1 MKTSTYKY
9 FLIAATIT
17 VVVACSTKKDSF
29 VNRNFH
35 SVNTKYNVLY
45 NGNNALTTGVN
56 DLKTTYS
63 DNYWDVLTIE
73 RMQPPV
79 EEMEP
84 TDKRNAN
91 FERAE
96 TKATKAIQKHSMYI
110 GGSERNPQIDE
121 AHLLLGQ
128 SRYYDN
134 RFVPALEAFNYVL
147 YKYPGSSRIDEVR
160 VWREKT
166 NIRLENDGLAIKN
179 LNKLL
184 KEKEGR
190 MDSEVYSDANA
201 MLAEAYLKTNVPD
214 SAVAALKNA
223 VITTKNNEKEARYN
237 FILGQIYGKIKQPD
251 SAYAYYQKVIDMKRK
266 SPRVY
271 TIQAHAMQAGQFDF
285 KAGDTLAFME
295 KYRDLLED
303 RENRPFLDVL
313 NHQVGLFYDKQGIND
328 KAVEYYNYSLRRK
341 SADRYLTASNYR
353 NIAEIKFEEARYVN
367 AGKYYDSIMV
377 YMDFKTREFKNI
389 KKKRDNLDD
398 VIKYEAIAQNND
410 SILHVT
416 SLSKEAQVTYYNDYI
431 VKLKEQD
438 ELQRLRLEEEARRQ
452 ANIAAN
458 GNVTGGSALSGI
470 NGQPQTFNSLEGRSV
485 SGANL
490 ARRNNGNVAA
500 ESAISS
506 VGNSPQPGATGPFY
520 FYTPATVAFGKSEF
534 AKRWG
539 NRPLADDW
547 RVATEIR
554 GNRDA
559 DASGDDDALN
569 ADGTV
574 ANKKEAESVDPRY
587 TSDYYITKLPTEQ
600 KVLDSLAKERNFAY
614 YQLGSIY
621 KEKFKEYQR
630 AADKLEKLLQNNPE
644 ERLILPANY
653 NLYKIYEII
662 DPAKAAA
669 YKNRILTKYPE
680 TRYAEIIRNPTSD
693 AVAQGSP
700 EAIYGAL
707 FKKYGNGEV
716 REVAIQVEEYIDTYA
731 GEEILPKFELLK
743 AKINGRLQGVD
754 EYKKALSY
762 VALTYPNASEGKEAD
777 ATLKKDIP
785 ALEKLVLG
793 RTPSSYKIMFKFDA
807 NDAKIK
813 PLMDK
818 ITKFI
823 KDGGNNNIT
832 VSNDIYNA
840 TENIVVIHGLINK
853 LAAVDAVSILRDYKS
868 YKVAETPV
876 IISTEDYKIVQ
887 LKKNY
892 VAYLAIQ

>member
-9 FLIAATIT
+9 FIIAATIG

-45 NGNNALTTGVN
+45 NGNNALDKGVA
-56 DLKTTYS
+56 DLKTTYT
-63 DNYWDVLTIE
+63 DNYWDVLSIE
-73 RMQPPV
+73 RMQPAV

-110 GGSERNPQIDE
+110 GGSERNPQMDE

-134 RFVPALEAFNYVL
+134 RFIPALEAFNYVL
-147 YKYPGSSRIDEVR
+147 YKYPGSSRIDEVK

-166 NIRLENDGLAIKN
+166 NIRLDNDGIAIKN

-184 KEKEGR
+184 DEKQAT
-190 MDSEVYSDANA
+190 MDREIYSDANA
-201 MLAEAYLKTNVPD
+201 MLAQAYLKNNVPD
-214 SAVAALKNA
+214 SAVYVLKKA
-223 VITTKNNEKEARYN
+223 VTSTRINEKEARYN
-237 FILGQIYGKIKQPD
+237 FILGQIYAKTKQPD
-251 SAYAYYQKVIDMKRK
+251 SSYAYYQKVIDMHRK

-303 RENRPFLDVL
+303 RENRPFLDII
-313 NHQVGLFYDKQGIND
+313 NHQVGLFYDKQGINN
-328 KAVEYYNYSLRRK
+328 KAIEYYNKSLRRK
-341 SADRYLTASNYR
+341 STDKYLVASNYR
-353 NIAEIKFEEARYVN
+353 NIAEIKFEEAKYVN
-367 AGKYYDSIMV
+367 AGKYYDSTMV

-389 KKKRDNLDD
+389 KKKRDNLAD

-416 SLSKEAQVTYYNDYI
+416 SLSKEGQVTYYQDYI
-431 VKLKEQD
+431 VKLKEQE
-438 ELQRLRLEEEARRQ
+438 ELQRKKAEAEARRQ

-458 GNVTGGSALSGI
+458 ATGGASSLPQSKSFGAAGGGIANTGLTMAKRSGSMD
-470 NGQPQTFNSLEGRSV
+470 TAT
-485 SGANL
+485 AN
-490 ARRNNGNVAA
+490 AA
-500 ESAISS
+500 TTATT
-506 VGNSPQPGATGPFY
+506 PTGPFY
-520 FYTPATVAFGKSEF
+520 FYTPSTVAYGKNEF
-534 AKRWG
+534 KSRWG
-539 NRPLADDW
+539 NRPLADGW
-547 RVATEIR
+547 RVASEIR
-554 GNRDA
+554 GKKG
-559 DASGDDDALN
+559 DASSDDDN
-569 ADGTV
+569 QNTNDSI
-574 ANKKEAESVDPRY
+574 AETKTEKPVDPRY
-587 TSDYYITKLPTEQ
+587 TADYYITKLPTDQ
-600 KVLDSLAKERNFAY
+600 KVLDSLAKDRNFAY

-621 KEKFKEYQR
+621 KEKFKEYRR

-644 ERLILPANY
+644 ERLVVPANY

-669 YKNRILTKYPE
+669 YKSRILTQYPDS
-680 TRYAEIIRNPTSD
+680 RYAEIIRNPTSD

-707 FKKYGNGEV
+707 FKKYGNGQI
-716 REVAIQVEEYIDTYA
+716 REAASQVEELIDTYT

-754 EYKKALSY
+754 EYKKELNY
-762 VALTYPNASEGKEAD
+762 VALTYPNSAEGKEAD
-777 ATLKKDIP
+777 DILKKDIP
-785 ALEKLVLG
+785 SLEKLVLG
-793 RTPSSYKIMFKFDA
+793 RTPSSYKILFKFDA

-823 KDGGNNNIT
+823 KDGGNNSIT
-832 VSNDIYNA
+832 VSNDIYNP

-853 LAAVDAVSILRDYKS
+853 LAAVDAVSILKDYKT
-868 YKVAETPV
+868 YKVTETPV
-876 IISTEDYKIVQ
+876 IISTEDYKVVQ

>member
-1 MKTSTYKY
+1 LKTSTYKY
-9 FLIAATIT
+9 FIIAATIG

-45 NGNNALTTGVN
+45 NGNNALDKGVA
-56 DLKTTYS
+56 DLKTTYT
-63 DNYWDVLTIE
+63 DNYWDVLSIE
-73 RMQPPV
+73 RMQPAV

-110 GGSERNPQIDE
+110 GGSERNPQMDE

-134 RFVPALEAFNYVL
+134 RFIPALEAFNYVL
-147 YKYPGSSRIDEVR
+147 YKYPGSSRIDEVK

-166 NIRLENDGLAIKN
+166 NIRLDNDGIAIKN

-184 KEKEGR
+184 DEKQAT
-190 MDSEVYSDANA
+190 MDREIYSDANA
-201 MLAEAYLKTNVPD
+201 MLAQAYLKNNVPD
-214 SAVAALKNA
+214 SAVYVLKKA
-223 VITTKNNEKEARYN
+223 VTSTRINEKEARYN
-237 FILGQIYGKIKQPD
+237 FILGQIYAKTKQPD
-251 SAYAYYQKVIDMKRK
+251 SSYAYYQKVIDMHRK

-303 RENRPFLDVL
+303 RENRPFLDII
-313 NHQVGLFYDKQGIND
+313 NHQVGLFYDKQGINN
-328 KAVEYYNYSLRRK
+328 KAIEYYNKSLRRK
-341 SADRYLTASNYR
+341 STDKYLVASNYR
-353 NIAEIKFEEARYVN
+353 NIAEIKFEEAKYVN
-367 AGKYYDSIMV
+367 AGKYYDSTMV

-389 KKKRDNLDD
+389 KKKRDNLAD

-416 SLSKEAQVTYYNDYI
+416 SLSKEGQVTYYQDYI
-431 VKLKEQD
+431 VKLKEQE
-438 ELQRLRLEEEARRQ
+438 ELQRKKAEAEARRQ

-458 GNVTGGSALSGI
+458 ATGGASSLPQSKSFGAAGGGIANTGLTMAKRSGSMD
-470 NGQPQTFNSLEGRSV
+470 TAT
-485 SGANL
+485 AN
-490 ARRNNGNVAA
+490 AA
-500 ESAISS
+500 TTATT
-506 VGNSPQPGATGPFY
+506 PTGPFY
-520 FYTPATVAFGKSEF
+520 FYTPSTVAYGKNEF
-534 AKRWG
+534 KSRWG
-539 NRPLADDW
+539 NRPLADGW
-547 RVATEIR
+547 RVASEIR
-554 GNRDA
+554 GKKG
-559 DASGDDDALN
+559 DASSDDDN
-569 ADGTV
+569 QNTNDSI
-574 ANKKEAESVDPRY
+574 AETKTEKPVDPRY
-587 TSDYYITKLPTEQ
+587 TADYYITKLPTDQ
-600 KVLDSLAKERNFAY
+600 KVLDSLAKDRNFAY

-621 KEKFKEYQR
+621 KEKFKEYRR

-644 ERLILPANY
+644 ERLVVPANY

-669 YKNRILTKYPE
+669 YKSRILTQYPDS
-680 TRYAEIIRNPTSD
+680 RYAEIIRNPTSD

-707 FKKYGNGEV
+707 FKKYGNGQI
-716 REVAIQVEEYIDTYA
+716 REAASQVEELIDTYT

-754 EYKKALSY
+754 EYKKELNY
-762 VALTYPNASEGKEAD
+762 VALTYPNSAEGKEAD
-777 ATLKKDIP
+777 DILKKDIP
-785 ALEKLVLG
+785 SLEKLVLG
-793 RTPSSYKIMFKFDA
+793 RTPSSYKILFKFDA

-823 KDGGNNNIT
+823 KDGGNNSIT
-832 VSNDIYNA
+832 VSNDIYNP

-853 LAAVDAVSILRDYKS
+853 LAAVDAVSILKDYKT
-868 YKVAETPV
+868 YKVTETPV
-876 IISTEDYKIVQ
+876 IISTEDYKVVQ